1 MSRKYA
7 NDDANLNTGSLF
19 TTRNQN
25 YTDINMLF
33 EANPNTGDVYKVKDA
48 NSVKQSVKNIVLTNF
63 YERPFNPFLGGNVR
77 ALLFENITPF
87 SITEAKNTLVEA
99 ITRSEPRAAVTSINI
114 SENAA
119 NSLVVNIV
127 FRVRETQQVEEINI
141 SLERLR

>member
-1 MSRKYA
+1 
-7 NDDANLNTGSLF
+7 
-19 TTRNQN
+19 
-25 YTDINMLF
+25 MLF

-63 YERPFNPFLGGNVR
+63 HERPFNPFLGGNVR

-127 FRVRETQQVEEINI
+127 FRVKETQQVEEINI

>member
-1 MSRKYA
+1 MARKYS

-19 TTRNQN
+19 TTRNKD
-25 YTDINMLF
+25 YIDVNMLF

-48 NSVKQSVKNIVLTNF
+48 AAVKQSVKNIVLTNF
-63 YERPFNPFLGGNVR
+63 YERPFNPFIGGNVR

-87 SITEAKNTLVEA
+87 VITEARNTLLDA
-99 ITRSEPRAAVTSINI
+99 IKRSEPRAQVMSINI

-119 NSLVVNIV
+119 NSLVINIQFKV
-127 FRVRETQQVEEINI
+127 KETLQIDEINI